1 MKRLTQIS
9 TSTRVSKQQMVKN
22 LTTSAMMGTRKYY
35 TELDEIGDGAEDDGE
50 DLSQVETD
58 KSESHDEMVDTD

>member
-9 TSTRVSKQQMVKN
+9 KSTRVSKQQMVKN

-35 TELDEIGDGAEDDGE
+35 NELDEIRDGAEDDDE
-50 DLSQVETD
+50 DLS
-58 KSESHDEMVDTD
+58 HLN